1 MSHSLKAYLLLTL
14 AVSFWSGNVIIARLL
29 HNDIS
34 AIALS
39 SGRWWLA
46 TLILLP
52 FVWQHLRKDA
62 ALLIKHW
69 RYITLMGLLGISLFN
84 TLLYQSAQTTTSNN
98 IALIQT
104 TTPAMIVLLAIFLYR
119 EKPGMLAMTGVVL
132 SISGAVLVVAQGQ
145 WSVLYEMNF
154 VRGDLLMMIANL
166 VYAFYSVLL
175 RKMPDIHPSAFLG
188 GTFIS
193 GSLLLL
199 PFFLWDMTLHPLPEV
214 NSTLAYSLLY
224 VAIFPSII
232 AYLFWN
238 RGVALV
244 GASLSGFFICLIPV
258 FTAVLAAVFLNE
270 TLLWYHFIGL
280 ILIVLGF
287 ALFHSRSTP
296 VSST

>member
-14 AVSFWSGNVIIARLL
+14 AVSLWSGNVVIARLL

-39 SGRWWLA
+39 CGRWWLA

-52 FVWQHLRKDA
+52 FVWKYLRKDGPI
-62 ALLIKHW
+62 LFKHW

-104 TTPAMIVLLAIFLYR
+104 TMPAMILVLAVFLYR
-119 EKPGMLAMTGVVL
+119 EKPGILALIGVAL
-132 SISGAVLVVAQGQ
+132 SISGAVMVISQGQ
-145 WSVLYEMNF
+145 WSVLSEMNF
-154 VRGDLLMMIANL
+154 VSGDLLMMVANL
-166 VYAFYSVLL
+166 VYAFYSVLI
-175 RKMPDIHPSAFLG
+175 RKMPDIHPSSFLG

-193 GSLLLL
+193 GSLLLI
-199 PFFLWDMTLHPLPEV
+199 PFFMWDLTLHPLPGV
-214 NSTLAYSLLY
+214 NATLTYSLLY

-232 AYLFWN
+232 SYLFWN

-270 TLLWYHFIGL
+270 TLLWYHFAGL
-280 ILIVLGF
+280 VLIVFGF
-287 ALFHSRSTP
+287 VLFQSRSATITP
-296 VSST
+296 S

>member
-1 MSHSLKAYLLLTL
+1 MTHSLKAYLLLTL

-34 AIALS
+34 AIALA

-52 FVWQHLRKDA
+52 FVWQRLRKDTPV
-62 ALLIKHW
+62 LLRHW
-69 RYITLMGLLGISLFN
+69 PYITLMGLLGISLFN

-104 TTPAMIVLLAIFLYR
+104 TTPAMIVVLAMFLYR
-119 EKPGMLAMTGVVL
+119 EKQGMLAMTGVVL
-132 SISGAVLVVAQGQ
+132 SISGAMLVVAQGQ
-145 WSVLYEMNF
+145 WSVLAKMNF
-154 VRGDLLMMIANL
+154 VRGDLLMLVANL

-175 RKMPDIHPSAFLG
+175 RRMPDMHPSAFLG

-193 GSLLLL
+193 GSLLLV
-199 PFFLWDMTLHPLPEV
+199 PFFIWDITVNPLPEL
-214 NSTLAYSLLY
+214 NSTLTYSLLY
-224 VAIFPSII
+224 IAIFPSII

-238 RGVALV
+238 RGVTLV

-270 TLLWYHFIGL
+270 ALLWYHFAGL
-280 ILIVLGF
+280 VLIVGGF
-287 ALFHSRSTP
+287 MLFHARSD
-296 VSST
+296 SSPSS